1 MIEFRPDLP
10 ARDVDRHLR
19 ASLQELQR
27 IERNTVLWF
36 ADVLRRKLYRD
47 LGYGSMHQYARV
59 ALGFGPAKTSQ
70 FIRLGEALHEL
81 PRLRESVAR
90 GELGWTKARTVAAVA
105 TPETEEDWL
114 AAAKSE
120 SRHVL
125 EDRARQA
132 RSRTRARTRRA
143 RGRDQAALPLTPP
156 ARGVSPSPTTPPEVP
171 VTIQVRFSP
180 EQFARYEALMER
192 LRRRGR
198 QGDRAELLLEGL
210 AGMADE
216 TPDRRERR
224 AGNVTPP
231 PYQVHVR
238 LCPSCSG
245 GSVVTGRGEK
255 PLRPQELRTILCDA
269 RTRRRGERNKAVIP
283 PRIRR
288 EVLERDGFRCR
299 AAGCG
304 RAHFLAVHHLAPREA
319 GGSNDPENL
328 ITLCGSCHR
337 AVHAH
342 DHSSDFTRGK
352 HIWPRTGGRSAGDA
366 LIRPPTAG
374 VPPQQHDR
382 LHALVPVYP
391 EPEVVDPGGQAAP
404 PPIHASVDGRCL
416 CGSCHRAL
424 QATDRPAIPPRK
436 EPEPVRKTPTGV
448 PG

>member
-1 MIEFRPDLP
+1 MSEMMIVLTLTPPVLPVPEDPAMLEFRPDLP
-10 ARDVDRHLR
+10 ARDVDCHLR
-19 ASLQELQR
+19 DSLRELHR
-27 IERNTVLWF
+27 VERNTVLWF
-36 ADVLRRKLYRD
+36 SEVLRRKLYRD

-70 FIRLGEALHEL
+70 FIRLGEALHDL
-81 PRLRESVAR
+81 PKLRESVAR

-120 SRHVL
+120 SRTVL

-132 RSRTRARTRRA
+132 RSRTRAGTRQA
-143 RGRDQAALPLTPP
+143 RSRGQAALPLTPP
-156 ARGVSPSPTTPPEVP
+156 ARRGSPPPTAPPEIP

-192 LRRRGR
+192 LRRLGR

-224 AGNVTPP
+224 AENVTAP

-245 GSVVTGRGEK
+245 GSVVTGRGAE
-255 PLRPQELRTILCDA
+255 PLRPRELRTILCDA
-269 RTRRRGERNKAVIP
+269 RVRRRGGRNRAVVP

-288 EVLERDGFRCR
+288 EVMERDGFRCR
-299 AAGCG
+299 SAGCG
-304 RAHFLAVHHLAPREA
+304 HARFLSVHHLMPRQS
-319 GGSNDPENL
+319 GGTNDPENL

-342 DHSSDFTRGK
+342 D
-352 HIWPRTGGRSAGDA
+352 RTPVREQVKTSRPMGG
-366 LIRPPTAG
+366 
-374 VPPQQHDR
+374 
-382 LHALVPVYP
+382 
-391 EPEVVDPGGQAAP
+391 DPAHG
-404 PPIHASVDGRCL
+404 DGREKHTVATL
-416 CGSCHRAL
+416 PRVNTSGRAREDDL
-424 QATDRPAIPPRK
+424 R
-436 EPEPVRKTPTGV
+436 ELS
-448 PG
+448 